1 MYGQWKHN
9 RDFHNTLAKMD
20 RGIGNITQKLH
31 RCYSTFSPEKLIEN
45 NRLDNL
51 QGRENSVSS
60 EFIHY
65 DRFSCTRSRI
75 DRVTT
80 DRKITRKSILSH
92 ITIFFSE
99 YYNTICIATVLTKI
113 KISKDLW
120 NFNNSL
126 SGKSNFSTCTKIL
139 IAQLKKLEK

>member
-9 RDFHNTLAKMD
+9 RDFDNTLAKMD
-20 RGIGNITQKLH
+20 RGVGNKTQKLH
-31 RCYSTFSPEKLIEN
+31 RCYSTFSPEKFVEN

-51 QGRENSVSS
+51 QGKENSVSS
-60 EFIHY
+60 EFTHY

-80 DRKITRKSILSH
+80 DRKITHKTKTSH
-92 ITIFFSE
+92 ITIFFSD
-99 YYNTICIATVLTKI
+99 YYNTICIATVPTKI

-120 NFNNSL
+120 NLNNSL

-139 IAQLKKLEK
+139 IAQLTKL

>member
-1 MYGQWKHN
+1 
-9 RDFHNTLAKMD
+9 MD

>member
-1 MYGQWKHN
+1 
-9 RDFHNTLAKMD
+9 MD

-80 DRKITRKSILSH
+80 DRDITHKTKISH
-92 ITIFFSE
+92 ITIFFSD
-99 YYNTICIATVLTKI
+99 YYNTICIATVPTKI

>member
-1 MYGQWKHN
+1 
-9 RDFHNTLAKMD
+9 MD

-92 ITIFFSE
+92 ITIFFSD